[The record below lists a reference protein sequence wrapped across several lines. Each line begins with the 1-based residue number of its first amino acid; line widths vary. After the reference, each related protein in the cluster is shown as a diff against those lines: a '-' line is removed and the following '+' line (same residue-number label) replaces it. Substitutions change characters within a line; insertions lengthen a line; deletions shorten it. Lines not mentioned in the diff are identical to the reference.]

1 MDSTLPKGQIVN
13 QDPQSGRNAAPG
25 TTITV
30 DISNGSGSTDVEEN
44 RMPNLVN
51 QDKRQAINTL
61 RELGFTEEAGNLVIR
76 EETSEDVTKT
86 M

>member
-13 QDPQSGRNAAPG
+13 QDPQSGRNAAAG

-44 RMPNLVN
+44 RMP
-51 QDKRQAINTL
+51 TW
-61 RELGFTEEAGNLVIR
+61 
-76 EETSEDVTKT
+76 
-86 M
+86 